1 MILRRR
7 LAASTACVVL
17 VLSLAACGSDPA
29 EPQVAAPVAT
39 GVPSA
44 PGQQQPAAPT
54 AAPNTQPDTVVPP
67 ADPAAPTTPVLTGR
81 SGVASPPFARPGE
94 VVLVTG
100 TNWPSQ
106 AAVTASVCGNNF
118 LQGSVDCAS
127 GGAGQAVSR
136 VDGTVSIEV
145 EITNPPKPCP
155 CVIRMATQA
164 DTTGVSVPFEI
175 IGAPTAPPQINL
187 TSRQLDVEPRVTGTG
202 PIAAFFGGAAE
213 RQLVLKITN
222 IGSAPLAGLPL
233 VLTIGKG
240 QDPTDPILTAEGLA
254 PTLPDLAVGE
264 VVEIELPVTIE
275 APALGRYTI
284 KGQFSGLEV
293 LSVNGVKNNVG
304 DLSFTTTA
312 SSYPWGLIL
321 VGWLLLQI
329 PLLGLYKRRPVV
341 IESGQDAVAPV
352 DEVLAAPYEPA
363 VVDGFA
369 QGVFD
374 APLGV
379 PPATAFPP
387 PPPAAALPPAP
398 PGFRIVSAAPG
409 PPLPAADA
417 GAVIQSGRPG
427 VGELRSL
434 LGD

>member
-1 MILRRR
+1 
-7 LAASTACVVL
+7 
-17 VLSLAACGSDPA
+17 
-29 EPQVAAPVAT
+29 
-39 GVPSA
+39 
-44 PGQQQPAAPT
+44 
-54 AAPNTQPDTVVPP
+54 
-67 ADPAAPTTPVLTGR
+67 
-81 SGVASPPFARPGE
+81 

-213 RQLVLKITN
+213 RELVLRITN
-222 IGSAPLAGLPL
+222 TGSAPLAGLPL

-240 QDPTDPILTAEGLA
+240 QDPTDPILTAEGFA

-264 VVEIELPVTIE
+264 VVEVQLPVTIE

-341 IESGQDAVAPV
+341 IESGQDAVAPA
-352 DEVLAAPYEPA
+352 DEVLATAYEPA

-374 APLGV
+374 APPGV
-379 PPATAFPP
+379 PPAIAFPP
-387 PPPAAALPPAP
+387 APPAAAFPPAPPAP
-398 PGFRIVSAAPG
+398 PGFRIVSGAPG
-409 PPLPAADA
+409 APPPAADA
-417 GAVIQSGRPG
+417 GAVVQSGLPG
-427 VGELRSL
+427 VGDLRSL